1 MLQAE
6 ALMSDHLAEGLPT
19 WDPEHDDV
27 LICRQVRQETHDV
40 KTFVLE
46 PRTASLFRFKPGQF
60 LTFDFEIGGERIN
73 RSYTISSSP
82 TRPHL
87 VAITVKRVPG
97 GPVSNWLHDQMRP
110 GMQLRAVGPL
120 GEFTSLDR
128 PAAKY
133 LFLSGGSGIT
143 PLMSMARSYHDL
155 ALDRDIV
162 FVHNARTP
170 ADIIF
175 RHELELI
182 ARNLPGFCFVPVCD
196 SEGASERWGGY
207 RGRISRPMLE
217 MIAPDLL
224 EREVF
229 ACGPAPYM
237 AAVRA
242 ILAEIGFDVAR
253 YHEESFDYTT
263 LVGESEETVR
273 QAAAAETP
281 TFRVEFTKSRRVVE
295 CDAGTTV
302 LNAARAAGMRLP
314 SSCAKG
320 LCGTCK
326 SRLVSGKVEMK
337 HAGGI
342 RQREIDQG
350 WVLLCCA
357 KPQGDLVVER

>member
-1 MLQAE
+1 MTQAE
-6 ALMSDHLAEGLPT
+6 TVMGGHLAAGLPT
-19 WDPEHDDV
+19 WDPERDDV

-46 PRTASLFRFKPGQF
+46 PRTPQLFRFKPGQF
-60 LTFDFEIGGERIN
+60 LTFDFEIGGLRIN
-73 RSYTISSSP
+73 RSYTIASAP

-87 VAITVKRVPG
+87 LAITVKRVPG

-110 GMQLRAVGPL
+110 GMELKAVGPL

-128 PAAKY
+128 PATKY

-155 ALDRDIV
+155 ALSRDIV

-175 RHELELI
+175 RHELELM
-182 ARNLPGFCFVPVCD
+182 ARNLPSFRFVPVCD
-196 SEGASERWGGY
+196 SEGTTERWGGLQ
-207 RGRISRPMLE
+207 GRISRPMLE
-217 MIAPDLL
+217 LIAPDLH

-229 ACGPAPYM
+229 ACGPTPYM

-242 ILAEIGFDVAR
+242 ILAEVGFDVAR
-253 YHEESFDYTT
+253 YHEESFDYAT
-263 LVGESEETVR
+263 LVDETEET
-273 QAAAAETP
+273 AKEATAAEVP
-281 TFRVEFTKSRRVVE
+281 TFRIEFTKSRRVVE
-295 CDAGTTV
+295 CGADMSV

-326 SRLVSGKVEMK
+326 SRLVSGKVDMK

-350 WVLLCCA
+350 FVLLCCS
-357 KPQGDLVVER
+357 KPLGDLVVER